1 MKETYRFADLV
12 WMPSWR
18 KKEKKESM
26 RQFCRTVIFIHVYT
40 SLAISLCCS
49 HWVRWPSFT
58 RSMPSDDSASQCR
71 GNKSETSAFTAFHHF
86 LPCLKH
92 VRIVLIFLSMNYGY
106 RQSRNNHLVFTH
118 FVMRGSS
125 GIIRSISLVLWGIWF
140 AAGYI
145 QDPQKK
151 KKYTL

>member
-26 RQFCRTVIFIHVYT
+26 RQFYSTVIFIHVYT
-40 SLAISLCCS
+40 SLTISLSCS

-71 GNKSETSAFTAFHHF
+71 GNKSETSAFTVFHHF
-86 LPCLKH
+86 LPSLKH
-92 VRIVLIFLSMNYGY
+92 VRIILMFVSMNYGG
-106 RQSRNNHLVFTH
+106 RQSRNNQLVFLQ
-118 FVMRGSS
+118 FLKGDSS
-125 GIIRSISLVLWGIWF
+125 HVIRSIPMVLWGIWF
-140 AAGYI
+140 AAGCTVLY
-145 QDPQKK
+145 
-151 KKYTL
+151 